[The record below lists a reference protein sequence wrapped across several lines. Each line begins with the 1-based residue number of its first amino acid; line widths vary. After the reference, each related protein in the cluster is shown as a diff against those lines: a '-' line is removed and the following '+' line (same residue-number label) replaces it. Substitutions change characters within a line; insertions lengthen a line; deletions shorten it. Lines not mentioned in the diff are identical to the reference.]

1 MGTEETLK
9 KESAPP
15 RKVRVINE
23 TPDSNPQLAEKL
35 SLLSDALHM
44 DLELVEQEAWIGHY
58 NGDILPHDQRNDAA
72 VVIEHHSDET
82 YHYQL
87 GQVLACAE
95 NYDARIL
102 IWIADNLREEHR
114 AALDW
119 LNRWT
124 PEVIQVFGVE
134 LHTTEK
140 SDSEANLKFAP
151 VVFPKGWSKSGEGK
165 PIPVKIQSV
174 VLREFFR
181 ALADDLIGAGFMNDQ
196 NIVTKH
202 DQPFPSGLPGV
213 NYHASFEGGNVV
225 WVYISAPQGNK
236 SHIFKTPR
244 AEREAIE
251 GELKLASDAKT
262 EIVWTTG
269 AGNIGIWRYG
279 STYDSEEELEDIRK
293 WMSHYLLKFK
303 EIFNPRMKK
312 IISELENSDE

>member
-35 SLLSDALHM
+35 SLLSDALNM

-102 IWIADNLREEHR
+102 IWIADNIREEHR
-114 AALDW
+114 SALDW

-124 PEVIQVFGVE
+124 PKDIQVFGVE
-134 LHTTEK
+134 QRTSENG
-140 SDSEANLKFAP
+140 DSEAKVEFVP
-151 VVFPKGWSKSGEGK
+151 VVFPESWTRSDGTK
-165 PIPVKIQSV
+165 PKPVKLQNV
-174 VLREFFR
+174 VLREFFQPLVDR
-181 ALADDLIGAGFMNDQ
+181 LRIADFTGRQ
-196 NIVTKH
+196 NASASRY
-202 DQPFPSGLPGV
+202 QPFPSGVSGISYIVSLEL
-213 NYHASFEGGNVV
+213 NGNA
-225 WVYISAPQGNK
+225 WVYIPGGTPSLNALRQDVSEENVRNKLEISDGTGFNWRAPGPGSLGVYRK
-236 SHIFKTPR
+236 ATLHD
-244 AEREAIE
+244 
-251 GELKLASDAKT
+251 SD
-262 EIVWTTG
+262 
-269 AGNIGIWRYG
+269 
-279 STYDSEEELEDIRK
+279 EELEDIRK
-293 WMSHYLLKFK
+293 WMFHYLIKFQ
-303 EIFNPRMKK
+303 EVFNPRMEK